1 MLKSEVR
8 IGGLDRAKV
17 SNVVVVVKILSEH
30 PIKGWY
36 AENLSTG
43 RSIHVKTAARLRSM
57 A

>member
-8 IGGLDRAKV
+8 IGGLYHAKV
-17 SNVVVVVKILSEH
+17 SGDRVIVKVLSEH

-36 AENLSTG
+36 AENLKTG
-43 RSIHVKTAARLRSM
+43 RSIHVKTAARLWRP